1 MMTNNV
7 PTLTVC
13 GLDELEVHSGGGVTH
28 VLSLLDPLWPEPP
41 QFATFGSHKRATF
54 YFHDAIE
61 PGPRLVLPQ
70 RSDVE
75 AILAF
80 GRDLGDDLR
89 HLLVHCHAGIS
100 RSTASMTMIMAQ
112 ASPSEDEG
120 ALIDELVRIRPQA
133 WPNSRMIGFA
143 DDLLGRSGRLT
154 DAVEA
159 LYARRLTERPEL
171 AEIMR
176 RLDRGREVDV
186 GLRRKG

>member
-7 PTLTVC
+7 PILTVC
-13 GLDELEVHSGGGVTH
+13 GLDELEIHSGGGVTH
-28 VLSLLDPLWPEPP
+28 VLSLLDPQWPEPP
-41 QFATFGSHKRATF
+41 QFANFGSHKRATF

-112 ASPSEDEG
+112 ASPRQDES
-120 ALIDELVRIRPQA
+120 AIIDELARIRPQA

-143 DDLLGRSGRLT
+143 DDLLGRRGRLT

-159 LYARRLTERPEL
+159 LYARRLAERPEL

-176 RLDRGREVDV
+176 RLERGREVDV
-186 GLRRKG
+186 GLRLKG

>member
-1 MMTNNV
+1 MMTSNV
-7 PTLTVC
+7 PILTVC
-13 GLDELEVHSGGGVTH
+13 GLDELEIHSGSGVTH
-28 VLSLLDPLWPEPP
+28 VLSLLDPQWPEPP
-41 QFATFGSHKRATF
+41 EFATYGSHKRATF
-54 YFHDAIE
+54 YFHDSIE

-112 ASPSEDEG
+112 ASPRKDEG
-120 ALIDELVRIRPQA
+120 AIIDELARIRPQA

-143 DDLLGRSGRLT
+143 DDLLERGGRLT

-159 LYARRLTERPEL
+159 LYARRLRDRPEL

-176 RLDRGREVDV
+176 QLDRGREVDL